1 MNVSVKGNERV
12 TQLLNEWYVEIRAR
26 RIGQAHRLKEEI
38 DKQINNIEEDQN
50 LLLYYS
56 LLDFRFQYVI
66 DNLGVSANSFDKV
79 ESFEIPTNNFLTY
92 YYHFFKAIHASS
104 IGNYTIAKEH
114 FDKAESLL
122 ELVPD
127 VIEKAEFY
135 YKLGAFHYDIYESLN
150 SVKYATKAK
159 EIFEKNE
166 NYERNVGFCENLL
179 GMACTNLREW
189 ILAEE
194 HLVKAMDIFQKL
206 NEEKFILMVRHNLG
220 LLYAGQ
226 NMSELAIR
234 YLSEVSEKKPNHFK
248 AIFIE
253 AKEHYKLGEYDTT
266 ATLIAKGHQLC
277 TELGNKE
284 YCHHFEILNALN
296 GNVLAEELE
305 GIVLAGVSYFE
316 KEELYEYIQEY
327 EEQLAVRFYKES
339 NDSKASKYFYSST
352 QARKKSLDK
361 GALK

>member
-1 MNVSVKGNERV
+1 MNVSVKGNEKI

-38 DKQINNIEEDQN
+38 DKQIDNVEEDQN

-66 DNLGVSANSFDKV
+66 DNLAVSANSFDKI
-79 ESFEIPTNNFLTY
+79 EKFEIPTKNFLTY
-92 YYHFFKAIHASS
+92 YYHFFKSIHASS
-104 IGNYTIAKEH
+104 IGNYLIAKEH
-114 FDKAESLL
+114 FEKAETLL
-122 ELVPD
+122 ELIPD
-127 VIEKAEFY
+127 EIEKAEFY

-150 SVKYATKAK
+150 SVKYTAKAK
-159 EIFEKNE
+159 VIFEQRE

-189 ILAEE
+189 VLAEE

-253 AKEHYKLGEYDTT
+253 AREYLKLGQHDTS
-266 ATLIAKGHQLC
+266 ATLIAKGRQLC
-277 TELGNKE
+277 VELGNEE

-296 GNVLAEELE
+296 GNVFAEEFE

-327 EEQLAVRFYKES
+327 AEQLATRFYQEN
-339 NDSKASKYFYSST
+339 NDSKASKYFYLSS
-352 QARKKSLDK
+352 QARKKSFDK

>member
-1 MNVSVKGNERV
+1 MNVSVKGNKEI
-12 TQLLNEWYVEIRAR
+12 TKLLNEWYIEIRSR
-26 RIGQAHRLKEEI
+26 RIGNALRLKEII
-38 DKQINNIEEDQN
+38 DSKIHSIEEDQN

-56 LLDFRFQYVI
+56 LLDFRYQFVV
-66 DNLGVSANSFDKV
+66 DNLSVSKNSFDKV
-79 ESFEIPTNNFLTY
+79 ESFDTPTDDFLAY
-92 YYHFFKAIHASS
+92 YYHFFKGMHAST
-104 IGNYTIAKEH
+104 IGEYNVAKENY
-114 FDKAESLL
+114 DKAEAFL
-122 ELVPD
+122 ESIPD
-127 VIEKAEFY
+127 ELEKAEFQ
-135 YKLGAFHYDIYESLN
+135 YKVGAFHYDIYESLN
-150 SVKYATKAK
+150 SVKYTTKAK
-159 EIFEKNE
+159 EIFERHMD
-166 NYERNVGFCENLL
+166 YERNVGFCENLL

-189 ILAEE
+189 VLAEE

-253 AKEHYKLGEYDTT
+253 AKEYLKLGEHDT
-266 ATLIAKGHQLC
+266 AAMLIAKGHQLC
-277 TELGNKE
+277 NELGNEE

-296 GNVLAEELE
+296 GKVFAEEFE
-305 GIVLAGVSYFE
+305 KIVLAGVSYFE

-327 EEQLAVRFYKES
+327 EEQLAIRFYQEN
-339 NDSKASKYFYSST
+339 NDSKASEYFYLSS
-352 QARKKSLDK
+352 QARKKSFDK